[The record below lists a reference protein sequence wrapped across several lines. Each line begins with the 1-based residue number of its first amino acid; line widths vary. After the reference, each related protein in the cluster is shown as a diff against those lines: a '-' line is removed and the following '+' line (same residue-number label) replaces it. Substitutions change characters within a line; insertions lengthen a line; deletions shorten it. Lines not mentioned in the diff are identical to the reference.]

1 MTDVPIYTVPQPR
14 RGRAPEVAGCAC
26 TQAAMCLFHYD
37 QLDPGR
43 QTRERRQAGV
53 SEQYLGDRRR

>member
-1 MTDVPIYTVPQPR
+1 MAMDEPR
-14 RGRAPEVAGCAC
+14 RRREPSRVVVVADCAC
-26 TQAAMCLFHYD
+26 TPSAPCLFHYD

-43 QTRERRQAGV
+43 RTAARRQAGV